1 MASIETIFLL
11 MHTRKENKMRYLGP
25 IFKKSRRYG
34 ISLLENDKEFS
45 KGKKRTYAP
54 GQHGNKRVKL
64 SDYGQ
69 HLYEKQKVRFLYGL
83 SEKQL
88 HKVYNRAIKMKGVAG
103 TNLLQLLESRFDNLV
118 FRAGFATTR
127 RQARQLVNHGH
138 FLLNGKNADIPSMHI
153 SVGDTITLKTKSQN
167 NAQIKAAL
175 ESKPAAAWMT
185 VKNFEAKFDR
195 LPDRSELNQNVK
207 ENFVIEHY
215 SK

>member
-1 MASIETIFLL
+1 
-11 MHTRKENKMRYLGP
+11 MRYLGP

-54 GQHGNKRVKL
+54 GQHGNKRAKL

-69 HLYEKQKVRFLYGL
+69 HLYEKQKLRFIYGL

-88 HKVYNRAIKMKGVAG
+88 KKVYLRAIKMKGVAG

-118 FRAGFATTR
+118 FRAGFASTR
-127 RQARQLVNHGH
+127 RQARQLVSHGH
-138 FLLNGKNADIPSMHI
+138 FQLNGKNADIPSMHI

-167 NAQIKAAL
+167 NVLIKATI
-175 ESKPAAAWMT
+175 ESKPAAAWLT
-185 VKNFEAKFDR
+185 VKNFSAKFDR
-195 LPDRSELNQNVK
+195 LPDRSELNTNVK